1 MLKIAHKVIHIVQDK
16 AVWYFFRLI
25 FLPSFL
31 WVLCYFRLRLAED
44 EQKEV
49 SDFRAIPLKYNCLSQ
64 YSPNEHNS
72 CQWEVALATNLSQ
85 KITIHVVEG
94 DDRQLPDKDSKS
106 IKTFQL
112 LKLKG
117 NFMYQESTDIR
128 ENTDL
133 LNMKGFRNL
142 KKMQN

>member
-1 MLKIAHKVIHIVQDK
+1 M
-16 AVWYFFRLI
+16 
-25 FLPSFL
+25 
-31 WVLCYFRLRLAED
+31 
-44 EQKEV
+44 
-49 SDFRAIPLKYNCLSQ
+49 
-64 YSPNEHNS
+64 
-72 CQWEVALATNLSQ
+72 ATNLSQ